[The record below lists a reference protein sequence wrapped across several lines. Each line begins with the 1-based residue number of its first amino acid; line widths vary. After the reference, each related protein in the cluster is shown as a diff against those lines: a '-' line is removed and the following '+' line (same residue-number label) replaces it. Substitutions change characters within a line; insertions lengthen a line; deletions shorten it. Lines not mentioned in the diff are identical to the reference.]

1 MNQYIK
7 MLKNKS
13 YFLLILGQIISSFGS
28 EMYLI
33 ALTLLVL
40 KNNGKGSSISMLYI
54 IMLIPSIAF
63 GPFIGILV
71 DRMSKKK
78 LLITAD
84 LARGILCIVSILF
97 IKNIVVLYI
106 FIFMQSI
113 FGVVFGPSLRTA
125 MVKIVDR
132 DKLTIANSL
141 YAFLDNTSRLIGPSL
156 GGILVII
163 IGYKSIFLINGVS
176 FIIASI
182 FTIFI
187 RINEKISISEDA
199 VIRSKYAEYLKNFKE
214 GVSYINKSNLI
225 KFVIIFFALAMISI
239 GALSVLNV
247 LIINDVLKYS
257 SAQYGIIMGIYSGGL
272 IFGSLIAGK
281 IADKYNEL
289 TIMIIGVGI
298 YGVFY
303 IGFTSINLFF
313 VTALFIFLNGIIS
326 SCIDISYETYLQK
339 EVNEEMQGRV
349 FSIDISIGNCITI
362 LSMGS
367 IGFVSELC
375 GVRTISLLLSIY
387 LAILAL
393 VSYRFIKSNTL
404 IKNKRMRW
412 LE

>member
-375 GVRTISLLLSIY
+375 GVRTISLLLAIY

>member
-84 LARGILCIVSILF
+84 LARGILCIISIFF
-97 IKNIVVLYI
+97 IKNIVILYI

-289 TIMIIGVGI
+289 TIMTIGVGI

-375 GVRTISLLLSIY
+375 GVRTISLLLAIY

>member
-375 GVRTISLLLSIY
+375 GVRTISLLLAIY
-387 LAILAL
+387 LGILAL